1 MSKALRIGAMVIGGI
16 ALVATGVGAIGL
28 AGAAGAVSVAG
39 VSVGTLSAIATGL
52 SLAAGLLQ
60 KKPSGS
66 SFTGSQTEFTL
77 DPSAGIPYAMGRT
90 YTAGNIVHID
100 AYGAGDKP
108 KNPYQSIVTVWSGG
122 GPIQGYD
129 SFLADFSPVAF
140 TEDRNAVGYYYTY
153 LHLSRQNGAC
163 PEANN
168 LSSHF
173 AGFPDW
179 SGDRRLSGYAA
190 GIWTA
195 RLDKNGTR
203 FASGLP
209 KLGVVL
215 HGVLVYDPRQDS
227 TYPGGSGPCRY
238 GIESTYVG
246 GAAAENPWCHFITFA
261 AGRWQNGKR
270 VMGVGLPK
278 EGIDFAPIVEAA
290 NIADANEWKIGGVI
304 DSTED
309 KFNVLKMIAQA
320 GGGEVSWNGARL
332 SCAISAP
339 KVSVGTIGVDDL
351 ADGKITIPA
360 MQSRRQRING
370 VIPRI
375 RSESNQWQVV
385 PLSVVRVADY
395 VTVDGGERTK
405 EVTFRLVQQPDQ
417 GAQLGAYEIMNA
429 RELGPITIPCKPH
442 MLNYKAGDALTI
454 NLPDQGL
461 NGRLCVIKK
470 RRLDPASGIVELTLM
485 SETSAKHSYAMTRT
499 GSPPPTPSLK
509 TPEENDAVAASTG
522 AQAAKRLLTQTVSY
536 PLTSDDDSVAV
547 AAFDAVVSDG
557 RLQSFTAATI
567 TGLASALTY
576 AVFWDES
583 AGLYSLTAAPATD
596 LFADPDNIFIGWI
609 TTSAGG
615 TYPDPDEPPPGSGG
629 SGNIP

>member
-1 MSKALRIGAMVIGGI
+1 MAKALRIAAIVVSIAAAIPTGGTS
-16 ALVATGVGAIGL
+16 LLGVGLG
-28 AGAAGAVSVAG
+28 
-39 VSVGTLSAIATGL
+39 VGTAAASAIALGV
-52 SLAAGLLQ
+52 SLAAGLASSMLQ
-60 KKPSGS
+60 KKPSS

-108 KNPYQSIVTVWSGG
+108 KNPYQSIVTIWSGG

-129 SFLADFSPVAF
+129 SFLADFSQIPLSGNSA
-140 TEDRNAVGYYYTY
+140 TGYYADY
-153 LHLSRQNGAC
+153 LHVVRQIGGC
-163 PEANN
+163 PETAMGPYY
-168 LSSHF
+168 
-173 AGFPDW
+173 AGLPDW
-179 SGDRRLSGYAA
+179 SLSTHALSGYAA
-190 GIWTA
+190 GIWSM

-215 HGVLVYDPRQDS
+215 NGVLVYDPRQDS

-238 GIESTYVG
+238 GVETTYVG

-499 GSPPPTPSLK
+499 GTPPPTPSLK
-509 TPEENDAVAASTG
+509 TPEENDAVAVSTG
-522 AQAAKRLLTQTVSY
+522 TQAAKRLLTQTVSY
-536 PLTSDDDSVAV
+536 PLTSDDDSVTIV
-547 AAFDAVVSDG
+547 AFDAVVSDG
-557 RLQSFTAATI
+557 RLLSFAADTI

-583 AGLYSLTAAPATD
+583 AALYAMTAAPATD

-615 TYPDPDEPPPGSGG
+615 TYPDPEDPPPGSGG
-629 SGNIP
+629 SGPIP